1 MGLKD
6 FGFFKKDKDRTP
18 REKAQKAKL
27 GITARLLGC
36 AYLIYIAVKLI
47 KMTAAGEAT
56 GVNPNVAYVIACII
70 IIFGAVIICL
80 TVAEFL
86 RRVKG
91 GEYKTINY
99 YKDEFG
105 DNFSEQDMVEYE
117 AKMEAD
123 KEEQKRRNN
132 SKDSYAE
139 REELDKLLY
148 LEHLKKEQ
156 DILNGISG
164 SQSESDSSGTDNA
177 GNDVEE

>member
-1 MGLKD
+1 
-6 FGFFKKDKDRTP
+6 
-18 REKAQKAKL
+18 
-27 GITARLLGC
+27 
-36 AYLIYIAVKLI
+36 
-47 KMTAAGEAT
+47 
-56 GVNPNVAYVIACII
+56 
-70 IIFGAVIICL
+70 
-80 TVAEFL
+80 
-86 RRVKG
+86 
-91 GEYKTINY
+91 
-99 YKDEFG
+99 
-105 DNFSEQDMVEYE
+105 
-117 AKMEAD
+117 MEAD